1 VEKLE
6 LNQPLADDQFELKVP
21 QDYKLQTIK

>member
-1 VEKLE
+1 

-21 QDYKLQTIK
+21 EGYKVQKLQ

>member
-1 VEKLE
+1 

>member
-1 VEKLE
+1 

-21 QDYKLQTIK
+21 DDYKVQKLQ